1 MARTARKVDELA
13 SEGEEMK
20 EALSAVLG
28 VADEQGT
35 VTWSDVSD
43 DLSSGQWG
51 RLIETGLL
59 VDAGGSGFV
68 LDDPEGVR
76 EALDEADPS
85 SSVSPSTTSDD
96 DRDLSW
102 SKWDKIAAVAVLG
115 LFLGYT
121 QPPIRGTVGGVIDL
135 LLGPLHATLP
145 FHIVVMILAIV
156 TGVWTAVLQD
166 NLMNTEVMSEYQ
178 EKQQQFKDRI
188 NEAKERGDDEAVK
201 EIREEQMGAM
211 DTGIFKAQFR
221 PMVWIMLF
229 TIPAFLWM
237 YWMILDVGVAASQP
251 AMVLPLIGE
260 VATWRTAVLG
270 PVQVWLV
277 WYFIC
282 SLGFSQIMRKALNV
296 QTSMAG

>member
-1 MARTARKVDELA
+1 MARTARKVEELA
-13 SEGEEMK
+13 SDGEEMK
-20 EALSAVLG
+20 EALSAVLA

-35 VTWSDVSD
+35 VTWPDVSD
-43 DLSSGQWG
+43 DLSTGQWG

-59 VDAGGSGFV
+59 VDADGDGFV

-76 EALDEADPS
+76 EALDETEPE
-85 SSVSPSTTSDD
+85 PTGGSDE

-102 SKWDKIAAVAVLG
+102 SKWDKVAAVVVLG
-115 LFLGYT
+115 FFLGYT
-121 QPPIRGTVGGVIDL
+121 QPPIRAVVGGVIDL
-135 LLGPLHATLP
+135 ALGPLNATLP

-166 NLMNTEVMSEYQ
+166 NLMNTEIMSEYQ
-178 EKQQQFKDRI
+178 EKQQKFKDRI

-201 EIREEQMGAM
+201 RIREEQMGAM

-229 TIPAFLWM
+229 TIPVFLWM
-237 YWMILDVGVAASQP
+237 YWMILDVGVSASQP

-277 WYFIC
+277 WYFVC